1 YILILGDKNFIN
13 MQTTG
18 KIFPKLL
25 MDNKKLYII
34 YREVKAMN
42 MIKRIQYIE
51 ELKRWKDKDLI
62 KVVTGIRRCGK
73 STLFELFIEYLK
85 EEKVDDGHI
94 ISINLESLEYNFSGY
109 KGLYDYVVSKIKD
122 EKKYYVFLDEVQNIE
137 EFQKA
142 VDGLYIKKNIDIYIT
157 GSNAFL
163 LSGELAT
170 LLTGRYVEIKMLPLS
185 FKEYVSAFSDNNN
198 YQSLFLEYMK
208 NGGMPGTISVVDL
221 GRNDVN
227 KYLDSIFST
236 VVFKDI
242 MARNKITDKTL
253 LENIIKFIFDSIGS
267 PISTKK
273 ISDTLT
279 SKGISTSNH
288 TVENYITS
296 FVESYLIYKAERFD
310 VKGKNL
316 LVRDYKYYAV
326 DTGLRSYLL
335 GKKADSDMGHI
346 LENIVYLELLRRG
359 YRVYVGKVD
368 DMEIDFV
375 AENRDG
381 LKYFQVALTVRD
393 EKVLERELRSLQK
406 TGDHYPKYLI
416 TMDMD
421 LSADYN
427 GITKINVI
435 DWLLEE

>member
-1 YILILGDKNFIN
+1 
-13 MQTTG
+13 MS
-18 KIFPKLL
+18 
-25 MDNKKLYII
+25 
-34 YREVKAMN
+34 
-42 MIKRIQYIE
+42 MIKRIEYLE
-51 ELKRWKDKDLI
+51 ELKKWKDKDLI

-73 STLFELFIEYLK
+73 STLLELFIEYLK
-85 EEKVDDGHI
+85 EEKIDEEHI
-94 ISINLESLEYNFSGY
+94 VSINLESLEYNFSNY
-109 KGLYDYVVSKIKD
+109 KDLYFYVVSKIKD
-122 EKKYYVFLDEVQNIE
+122 DKKYYVFLDEIQNIE
-137 EFQKA
+137 GFQKA
-142 VDGLYIKKNIDIYIT
+142 VDSLYIKKNIDIYIT

-185 FKEYVSAFSDNNN
+185 FKEYVSAFSGNNN

-208 NGGMPGTISVVDL
+208 NGGMPGTISVLDL
-221 GRNDVN
+221 GINDIN

-242 MARNKITDKTL
+242 MARNKITDKTI
-253 LENIIKFIFDSIGS
+253 LENIIKFILDSIGS

-279 SKGISTSNH
+279 SKGMTISNH
-288 TVENYITS
+288 TVDKYITS
-296 FVESYLIYKAERFD
+296 FVESYLIYKVERFD

-316 LVRDYKYYAV
+316 LVRDYKYYSV

-335 GKKADSDMGHI
+335 GKKANSDMGHI

-368 DMEIDFV
+368 DLEIDFV
-375 AENRDG
+375 AENQGG
-381 LKYFQVALTVRD
+381 LKYFQVSLTVRD
-393 EKVLERELRSLQK
+393 AKVLERELRSLQR
-406 TGDHYPKYLI
+406 TGDHYPKCLI

-421 LSADYN
+421 LSSDYD

-435 DWLLEE
+435 DWLLEK

>member
-1 YILILGDKNFIN
+1 MNIIN
-13 MQTTG
+13 RTEY
-18 KIFPKLL
+18 L
-25 MDNKKLYII
+25 D
-34 YREVKAMN
+34 
-42 MIKRIQYIE
+42 
-51 ELKRWKDKDLI
+51 ELKKWRGKDLI

-73 STLFELFIEYLK
+73 STLFELFIKYLK
-85 EEKVDDGHI
+85 EEGISKEHI

-109 KGLYDYVVSKIKD
+109 KELYDYVVSQIKD
-122 EKKYYVFLDEVQNIE
+122 DKKYYVFLDEVQNVK

-170 LLTGRYVEIKMLPLS
+170 LLTGRYIEIKMLPLS
-185 FKEYVSAFSDNNN
+185 FKEYVSFFSNNNN
-198 YQSLFLEYMK
+198 YQELFLRYMK
-208 NGGMPGTISVVDL
+208 NGGMPGTLSVLDL
-221 GRNDVN
+221 ENDEIN

-236 VVFKDI
+236 IVFKDI
-242 MARNKITDKTL
+242 MARNKITDKAL

-279 SKGISTSNH
+279 SRGMSTSNH
-288 TVENYITS
+288 TVENYITA

-316 LVRDYKYYAV
+316 LVRDYKYYSV

-335 GKKADSDMGHI
+335 GKKANSDMGHI

-368 DMEIDFV
+368 DMEVDFV
-375 AENRDG
+375 AENYEG
-381 LKYFQVALTVRD
+381 IKYFQVALTVRN
-393 EKVLERELRSLQK
+393 EKVLERELRVLQK

-421 LSADYN
+421 LTSDYN

-435 DWLLEE
+435 DWLLKE

>member
-1 YILILGDKNFIN
+1 
-13 MQTTG
+13 MS
-18 KIFPKLL
+18 
-25 MDNKKLYII
+25 
-34 YREVKAMN
+34 
-42 MIKRIQYIE
+42 MIKRVEYLE
-51 ELKRWKDKDLI
+51 ELKKWKDKDLI

-73 STLFELFIEYLK
+73 STLLELFIEYLK
-85 EEKVDDGHI
+85 EEKIDEEHI
-94 ISINLESLEYNFSGY
+94 VSINLESLEYNFSNY
-109 KGLYDYVVSKIKD
+109 KDLYFYVVSKIKD
-122 EKKYYVFLDEVQNIE
+122 DKKYYVFLDVIQNIE
-137 EFQKA
+137 GFQKA
-142 VDGLYIKKNIDIYIT
+142 VDSLYIKKNIDIYIT

-185 FKEYVSAFSDNNN
+185 FKEYVSAFSGNNN

-208 NGGMPGTISVVDL
+208 NGGMPGTISVLDL
-221 GRNDVN
+221 GINDIN

-242 MARNKITDKTL
+242 MARNKITDKTI
-253 LENIIKFIFDSIGS
+253 LENIIKFILDSIGS

-279 SKGISTSNH
+279 SKGMTISNH
-288 TVENYITS
+288 TVDKYITS
-296 FVESYLIYKAERFD
+296 FVESYLIYKVERFD

-316 LVRDYKYYAV
+316 LVRDYKYYSV

-335 GKKADSDMGHI
+335 GKKANSDMGHI

-368 DMEIDFV
+368 DLEMDFV
-375 AENRDG
+375 AENQGG
-381 LKYFQVALTVRD
+381 LKYFQVSLTVRD
-393 EKVLERELRSLQK
+393 AKVLERELRSLQR

-421 LSADYN
+421 LSSDYD

-435 DWLLEE
+435 DWLLEK

>member
-1 YILILGDKNFIN
+1 
-13 MQTTG
+13 
-18 KIFPKLL
+18 
-25 MDNKKLYII
+25 
-34 YREVKAMN
+34 MN
-42 MIKRIQYIE
+42 IIKRIEYLE

-73 STLFELFIEYLK
+73 STLFDLFIEYLK
-85 EEKVDDGHI
+85 EEGIDDKHI
-94 ISINLESLEYNFSGY
+94 ISINLESLEYDFSGY
-109 KGLYDYVVSKIKD
+109 KELYDYVVKKIKD
-122 EKKYYVFLDEVQNIE
+122 DKKYYVFLDEVQNIK

-142 VDGLYIKKNIDIYIT
+142 VDGLYIKKNVDIYIT

-185 FKEYVSAFSDNNN
+185 FKEYISAFPDNNN

-208 NGGMPGTISVVDL
+208 NGGMPGTINVLDS
-221 GRNDVN
+221 GMNDIN
-227 KYLDSIFST
+227 KYLDGIFST

-288 TVENYITS
+288 TVENYINA
-296 FVESYLIYKAERFD
+296 FVECYLIYKAERFD

-316 LVRDYKYYAV
+316 LVRDYKYYSV

-335 GKKADSDMGHI
+335 GKKSDRDMGHI

-368 DMEIDFV
+368 NMEIDFV

-393 EKVLERELRSLQK
+393 EKILERELRSLQK
-406 TGDHYPKYLI
+406 TGDYYPKYLI

-421 LSADYN
+421 LSADYD
-427 GITKINVI
+427 GITKVNVI
-435 DWLLEE
+435 DWLLKDN